1 MQHWMKYIGLG
12 AQFFISIALMLA
24 LGWKLDQWIGR
35 QTPLLIWVLPLL
47 IIVYTLI
54 KLIIETNKKS

>member
-1 MQHWMKYIGLG
+1 MQQWMKYLGLG
-12 AQFFISIALMLA
+12 AQFFVSIALMLA
-24 LGWKLDQWIGR
+24 LGWKLDEWLER

-47 IIVYTLI
+47 IIIYTLV

>member
-12 AQFFISIALMLA
+12 AQFFISIALMMA
-24 LGWKLDQWIGR
+24 LGWKLDQWIGS
-35 QTPLLIWVLPLL
+35 QTPLLIWILPLL